1 MFGTLM
7 ALQLGRI
14 KTQQGRLLQIL
25 KCVTA
30 ALTATAVVTIPHPA
44 LPVLQVSQDRK
55 SVV

>member
-44 LPVLQVSQDRK
+44 LPVLQVSHTSND
-55 SVV
+55 